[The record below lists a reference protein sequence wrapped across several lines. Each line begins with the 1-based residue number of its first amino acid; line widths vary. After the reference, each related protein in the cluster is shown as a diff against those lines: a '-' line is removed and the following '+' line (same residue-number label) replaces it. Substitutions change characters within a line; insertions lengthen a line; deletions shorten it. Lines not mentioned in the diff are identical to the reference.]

1 MEEIIKLVWSFINR
15 HKSVAKLYGSYD
27 DLFGELMVRVLK
39 KINKHDS
46 SKGKL
51 STYIYMICSRSIMLD
66 IRRGKFSSFNEI
78 SFEDLAIRNE
88 DGDKIPFEETIPE
101 ESNHEEDLEIQMLYE
116 KVLRLLTT
124 EAKMHF
130 VDGMSVVDIAKRMG
144 QSRTAVYNR
153 IDRCVNRI
161 RYIKGKDFNNNEYS
175 KIAEMTDIMN
185 ENRCSEKKAL
195 KELSL
200 RKKALQ

>member
-78 SFEDLAIRNE
+78 SFEDLAMRNE
-88 DGDKIPFEETIPE
+88 DGDTIPFEDTIPE
-101 ESNHEEDLEIQMLYE
+101 ESNYGEDLEIQVLYE

-130 VDGMSVVDIAKRMG
+130 VDGMSVVDIAKRMR

-153 IDRCVNRI
+153 INRCVNRI

-175 KIAEMTDIMN
+175 KIAEMTEIMN
-185 ENRCSEKKAL
+185 EKRCSEKKAL

-200 RKKALQ
+200 RKKAL

>member
-39 KINKHDS
+39 KINKYDY

-66 IRRGKFSSFNEI
+66 IRRGKFSSFNEV
-78 SFEDLAIRNE
+78 SFEDLAMRNE
-88 DGDKIPFEETIPE
+88 DGDTIPFEDTIPE
-101 ESNHEEDLEIQMLYE
+101 ESNYGEDLEIQVLYE

-130 VDGMSVVDIAKRMG
+130 VDGMSVVDIAKRMR
-144 QSRTAVYNR
+144 QSITAVYNK
-153 IDRCVNRI
+153 INRCVNRI

-175 KIAEMTDIMN
+175 KIVEMTQIMN
-185 ENRCSEKKAL
+185 EKRCSEKKAL

-200 RKKALQ
+200 RKKAL

>member
-1 MEEIIKLVWSFINR
+1 MEEIIKLVLSFINR

-88 DGDKIPFEETIPE
+88 DGDEIPFEETIPE

-153 IDRCVNRI
+153 INRCVNRI

-185 ENRCSEKKAL
+185 ESRCSEKKAL

>member
-1 MEEIIKLVWSFINR
+1 
-15 HKSVAKLYGSYD
+15 
-27 DLFGELMVRVLK
+27 
-39 KINKHDS
+39 
-46 SKGKL
+46 
-51 STYIYMICSRSIMLD
+51 MLD

-78 SFEDLAIRNE
+78 SFEDIAIRNE
-88 DGDKIPFEETIPE
+88 DGDEIPFEDTIPE

-130 VDGMSVVDIAKRMG
+130 VDGMSVVDIARRMG

-153 IDRCVNRI
+153 INRCVNRI
-161 RYIKGKDFNNNEYS
+161 RYIKGKNFNNNEYS
-175 KIAEMTDIMN
+175 KIVEMTDIMN